1 MSDAGVIAS
10 RLLVAD
16 ALRIARSL
24 KPEEWQAQSAAEG
37 WRVQDVFT
45 HLAVFLNMVADPSM
59 RLPDNPSGKA
69 ERMNDLTV
77 DERRQWSPAQVL
89 DYYEAQSRA
98 GLAALEALQGPELA
112 DVPMRMA
119 ELGTY
124 RMSELSD
131 AMAFDHL
138 VHLSADVLMPRGP
151 VGGPV
156 MILDET
162 RVAPALEWMLSGL
175 PKMSGGAL
183 FPVLTEPVRFVLD
196 GPGALEFV
204 LARAETGTAQVAV
217 DRDGGSARH
226 TVRSSTTDFLL
237 WGTTREP
244 WEKSTRIDG
253 DVPYVAAV
261 LGAID
266 IV

>member
-1 MSDAGVIAS
+1 MSDAGVTAS

-37 WRVQDVFT
+37 WRVQDVFC
-45 HLAVFLNMVADPSM
+45 HMAVFFNMVADPSM
-59 RLPDNPSGKA
+59 QLPENPSGKA

-77 DERRQWSPAQVL
+77 DERRHWTPAQVL
-89 DYYEAQSRA
+89 DYYEAQSGA
-98 GLAALEALQGPELA
+98 GLAALEALQGPGLA
-112 DVPMRMA
+112 NAPMRMA

-151 VGGPV
+151 VGGAGVP
-156 MILDET
+156 LDEE

-175 PKMSGGAL
+175 PKMCGGAL
-183 FPVLTEPVRFVLD
+183 FPVLTEPVRIVLD

-204 LARAETGTAQVAV
+204 LARAETGTQQVAV
-217 DRDGGSARH
+217 RRDGGSARY

-244 WEKSTRIDG
+244 WQKSTEIDG
-253 DVPYVAAV
+253 GSKYVADV
-261 LGAID
+261 LSAIN